1 MLTVGDE
8 LPPFRLPA
16 LLPAGARP
24 DVSIVDAAS
33 LAGRWLALL
42 YWPMDFALFC
52 GADRRAL
59 SRIAAGFRDAE
70 TQFLGVALAA
80 ESSGGPGRWRGV
92 AAGELPFPVLVD
104 NEGELVAALGL
115 DPERV
120 GCGIRATFVADPT
133 GVIRWASVSDQAA
146 GRSLRE
152 AADVLR
158 ALQGRLSSAA
168 HATPEGLIAMCAWCR
183 RLRDE
188 GQWHAPEAYIRHRT
202 GSEFTHGICSD
213 CLEEQRHS

>member
-1 MLTVGDE
+1 MLTVGDV
-8 LPPFRLPA
+8 LPTFRLPA
-16 LLPAGARP
+16 LLPTGARA
-24 DVSIVDAAS
+24 DVGIIDAAS

-59 SRIAAGFRDAE
+59 SRIAAGFKDTE

-80 ESSGGPGRWRGV
+80 ESSSGPGRWRGG

-115 DPERV
+115 DPNRI
-120 GCGIRATFVADPT
+120 GCGIRATFVGDPA
-133 GVIRWASVSDQAA
+133 GVIRWTSVSDQAA

-158 ALQGRLSSAA
+158 ALQGQVSGAA
-168 HATPEGLIAMCAWCR
+168 QSTPEGLIAMCAWCR
-183 RLRDE
+183 RLRDQ

-202 GSEFTHGICSD
+202 GSEFTHGICGD
-213 CLEEQRHS
+213 CLEEQRGS